1 MLFAVKGA
9 RVVEKKNG
17 ANVDLRGAEVDHD
30 DNTLDR
36 TRERVKIVILR
47 SRRRYEQGK
56 LPAGRLSKLT
66 STARRGAAAVE
77 CDEIS
82 LERAD
87 PYRARLAEAPK

>member
-30 DNTLDR
+30 DNTLGR
-36 TRERVKIVILR
+36 ARERVKIVILR

-66 STARRGAAAVE
+66 STARRGAAVPRTRCPSKGE
-77 CDEIS
+77 QF
-82 LERAD
+82 
-87 PYRARLAEAPK
+87 

>member
-1 MLFAVKGA
+1 MAGAQVLFAVKGA

-47 SRRRYEQGK
+47 
-56 LPAGRLSKLT
+56 
-66 STARRGAAAVE
+66 AVE
-77 CDEIS
+77 
-82 LERAD
+82 
-87 PYRARLAEAPK
+87 APGGHLSVR